1 MNSGIL
7 RNRAALMA
15 AASIFAM
22 GATAA
27 PALAQD
33 VTDTGPEAADETD
46 NVIIVTGF
54 RASLENALNAKR
66 DSNLIIESVT
76 AEDIGKFPDQNVAES
91 LQRLPGIQID
101 RENGQGSK
109 VRIRGLDQNVT
120 LLNGELFVSGLEVYK
135 VGEGNYNRNDSLEG
149 VPSELIGGI
158 EVFKSPNASL
168 LEGGLGGIVNLKTR
182 NPLDLKQGFT
192 LAGNVKGSKGSEIS
206 GWEPAGAAVLGYNF
220 NDRLGV
226 IA

>member
-120 LLNGELFVSGLEVYK
+120 LLNGELFVI
-135 VGEGNYNRNDSLEG
+135 SL
-149 VPSELIGGI
+149 
-158 EVFKSPNASL
+158 
-168 LEGGLGGIVNLKTR
+168 NL
-182 NPLDLKQGFT
+182 
-192 LAGNVKGSKGSEIS
+192 
-206 GWEPAGAAVLGYNF
+206 
-220 NDRLGV
+220 RLR
-226 IA
+226 

>member
-1 MNSGIL
+1 M
-7 RNRAALMA
+7 
-15 AASIFAM
+15 
-22 GATAA
+22 
-27 PALAQD
+27 AQD
-33 VTDTGPEAADETD
+33 ATDTGPEAAGETD

-192 LAGNVKGSKGSEIS
+192 LAGNV
-206 GWEPAGAAVLGYNF
+206 
-220 NDRLGV
+220 
-226 IA
+226 

>member
-76 AEDIGKFPDQNVAES
+76 AEDIGKFPDQSVAES

-120 LLNGELFVSGLEVYK
+120 LLNGELFV
-135 VGEGNYNRNDSLEG
+135 
-149 VPSELIGGI
+149 I
-158 EVFKSPNASL
+158 L
-168 LEGGLGGIVNLKTR
+168 LNL
-182 NPLDLKQGFT
+182 
-192 LAGNVKGSKGSEIS
+192 
-206 GWEPAGAAVLGYNF
+206 
-220 NDRLGV
+220 RLR
-226 IA
+226 